1 MSDIRRM
8 LHCKVTSPLTLP
20 VAQFCLFRYVH
31 LSETRGGGG
40 LTENSSTR
48 GTNCLGKLQNPL
60 HGRFGDATPHSTLKC
75 KKKNQPSLDGDWHAE
90 FSATT
95 NI

>member
-31 LSETRGGGG
+31 LSETRGGGVQLKTVQPVEQTALASCRIPCMADLEMLL
-40 LTENSSTR
+40 LTAR
-48 GTNCLGKLQNPL
+48 
-60 HGRFGDATPHSTLKC
+60 
-75 KKKNQPSLDGDWHAE
+75 
-90 FSATT
+90 
-95 NI
+95 